1 MTTQMTLMTHM
12 PSGERNRKYIKCSDV
27 GGDNYIKC
35 SDVGGD
41 NYIII
46 VIRGFRACSVI
57 AYYWSSYLSTYSLL
71 LQVL

>member
-1 MTTQMTLMTHM
+1 M
-12 PSGERNRKYIKCSDV
+12 PRGERNRKYIKCSDV
-27 GGDNYIKC
+27 GGD
-35 SDVGGD
+35 D
-41 NYIII
+41 YIII